1 MDAEPIFLIFQLR
14 SDHFQKSDFF
24 YIFWKIVTIYPLL
37 GDKKIKKK
45 ILNEEKFGSASL
57 QLTKSSREN

>member
-37 GDKKIKKK
+37 GDKKKIKKK
-45 ILNEEKFGSASL
+45 DIERRKIRLRIPAINEIF
-57 QLTKSSREN
+57 

>member
-37 GDKKIKKK
+37 GDKQKWKKK
-45 ILNEEKFGSASL
+45 DIERRKIRLRIPAINKIF
-57 QLTKSSREN
+57 

>member
-37 GDKKIKKK
+37 GDKKIKKEDIERRK
-45 ILNEEKFGSASL
+45 IRLRIPAINEIF
-57 QLTKSSREN
+57 

>member
-45 ILNEEKFGSASL
+45 DIERRKIRLRIPAINKIF
-57 QLTKSSREN
+57 

>member
-37 GDKKIKKK
+37 DDKKNKKK
-45 ILNEEKFGSASL
+45 DIERRKIRLRILAINKIF
-57 QLTKSSREN
+57 